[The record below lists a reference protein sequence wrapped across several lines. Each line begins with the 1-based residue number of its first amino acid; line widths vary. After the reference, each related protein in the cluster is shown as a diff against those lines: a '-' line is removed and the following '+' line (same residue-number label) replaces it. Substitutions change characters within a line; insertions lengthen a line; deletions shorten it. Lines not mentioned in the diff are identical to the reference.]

1 MCSAKK
7 LFVLFVIIAV
17 IGEQYTEAHAII
29 GLIKK
34 KIHWGSKL
42 AALGAVGAAGA
53 AGVIGIKALGA
64 KALLI
69 KKGLIAKKVGLGILG
84 LKKAGLVTAGVL
96 GLKAKAA
103 IGTAVVAK
111 AIPIKALLVK
121 GLLAHHLISK
131 IHLPQVIDL
140 PQVNMPVN
148 AVVTVGQS
156 PITEVA
162 EVTEIEE
169 YGSPSYH
176 HGRLLN

>member
-7 LFVLFVIIAV
+7 LFVLFVIIAIV
-17 IGEQYTEAHAII
+17 GEQVTEAHAII

-53 AGVIGIKALGA
+53 AGVIGVKALGA

-69 KKGLIAKKVGLGILG
+69 KKGLIAKKAGLGILG

-103 IGTAVVAK
+103 IGAGIVAK
-111 AIPIKALLVK
+111 AVPIKVLLVK
-121 GLLAHHLISK
+121 GLLAHHLLSK

-140 PQVNMPVN
+140 PTVNMPVN

-156 PITEVA
+156 PVTEVA

-169 YGSPSYH
+169 YGSSYH
-176 HGRLLN
+176 HGRF